1 MSSPYHCRIVAAP
14 PTHSHARS
22 SERLRKENMA
32 VTFMIGYIPHM
43 MLKELVRSEIIPP
56 LMDGQYLLTLG
67 EPLIKCNV
75 CWLHKRRTGASCR
88 RCSPSPSAADP
99 LGVAP
104 AAPRRSDV

>member
-1 MSSPYHCRIVAAP
+1 MSSPYHRRVVAAP
-14 PTHSHARS
+14 PTHPHARS
-22 SERLRKENMA
+22 SERFRKEKMA
-32 VTFMIGYIPHM
+32 VTSTVGYISHM
-43 MLKELVRSEIIPP
+43 MLKEPLRSEAIDSPSSH
-56 LMDGQYLLTLG
+56 GLLTLG